1 MPGTFVLEPGGC
13 GKGGKVTDP
22 TLVFTLQLSVR
33 VCCCSWEMGAHSP
46 RAYPRISSA
55 PPAAAWPR
63 CRRGDAHIGAVAG
76 RRGEHLEEGARW
88 RPPPGGLADLAPW
101 LGAANRR
108 RLVPSLALTQVLKF
122 VSERQVLMEW
132 WSADGTIEWTR
143 TWSHLGG

>member
-1 MPGTFVLEPGGC
+1 MSSILGPDNSMV
-13 GKGGKVTDP
+13 D
-22 TLVFTLQLSVR
+22 
-33 VCCCSWEMGAHSP
+33 
-46 RAYPRISSA
+46 RAAS
-55 PPAAAWPR
+55 
-63 CRRGDAHIGAVAG
+63 HVAG

-108 RLVPSLALTQVLKF
+108 RLVPPRSLTQVLKF

-143 TWSHLGG
+143 MWSHLGGCKGGACPE